1 MCFRKAWTDVGDAY
15 KTIKDNKGYD
25 YPQYRTLGNDAE
37 VPKCSNTAKTG
48 TLEGK
53 DKCFPVW
60 LGSTQKID
68 GIDQYLWLS
77 KENAACKDGEGK
89 DATADKCAPSLP
101 PVLCGAGA
109 VKRI

>member
-1 MCFRKAWTDVGDAY
+1 MGF
-15 KTIKDNKGYD
+15 D
-25 YPQYRTLGNDAE
+25 YPEYRTLGNDAE
-37 VPKCSNTAKTG
+37 NPKCSNLAKTG
-48 TLEGK
+48 ALTGK

-77 KENAACKDGEGK
+77 NEAAACKDAEGK
-89 DATADKCAPSLP
+89 DFTGDKCKPSLP
-101 PVLCGAGA
+101 PVLCGSGA